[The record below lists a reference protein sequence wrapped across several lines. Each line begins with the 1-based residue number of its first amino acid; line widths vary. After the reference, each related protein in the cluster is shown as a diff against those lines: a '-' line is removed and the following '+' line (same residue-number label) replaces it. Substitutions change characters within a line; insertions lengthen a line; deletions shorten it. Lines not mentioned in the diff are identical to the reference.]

1 MGCEPEDLPVS
12 EERLIVASQ
21 SKGVET
27 SPLGSLGRRSDL
39 GPMVIAIPCSDNT
52 RRRERQGVTGLALSH
67 RISELQ
73 PWLTSVGI
81 TVATIAA
88 RC

>member
-1 MGCEPEDLPVS
+1 MGCEPEALPIS
-12 EERLIVASQ
+12 EERPIFASQ
-21 SKGVET
+21 SRRVET
-27 SPLGSLGRRSDL
+27 SLLESLGFLSDL
-39 GPMVIAIPCSDNT
+39 DPMVIAIPCSDNT